1 MFTGRMLPEHLMFRI
16 SDMCP
21 WRKPLVLVALA
32 LMMFSLYINQAGAVT
47 TPISFNYSVT
57 NTYPLPIPGGL
68 GPITF
73 GLSASI
79 SGSVTVKD
87 PAGNVIA
94 NVSLSGLGP
103 YEITLNDIGTYSV
116 SGSYTLVL
124 SGNAL
129 GFSAKSPPFNASD
142 ESSFNNPI
150 PGGIGKLTISS
161 SLNLSVTGTSGDI
174 SASISGLSVS
184 ISTTGDIDP
193 GESASATVGGT
204 WTVGASVP
212 VEAPPVIETGTVSV
226 STNLEEATF
235 SLSGPASYSGSG
247 KSWSRSGASVGQY
260 TITYGQVAGYI
271 TPSSQTNILTKDG
284 SISFSGN
291 YQIMPTG
298 SIEVVTNL
306 EQARYTL
313 SGPKTY
319 NGNGELW
326 TESGAPV
333 GQYTINYGNVDRY
346 ITPPPETKIL
356 NEHTTITFYGQY
368 EPIPT
373 GSIEVVANL
382 EQASYTLSGP
392 KTYNGYGKSW
402 TQSEAPTGEYTI
414 EYRSV
419 FGYRTP
425 LTDTKT
431 LTKDATITFSGEYI
445 VIASGTIEVVTNLEG
460 ATFSLSGP
468 TNYSGYGELWTQS
481 EAPAGNY
488 TITYDPVE
496 GYDAPPQKTL
506 TLSSGGA
513 IRFTGEYIPLKGTI
527 EVVTN
532 LEGATFDISG
542 PTNYSGSGVSWTQ
555 SDAPAGDYII
565 TYNPVEG
572 YEAPPQ
578 ETLTLTKDATIRF
591 AGEYILLTGT
601 IEVVTNLEGAAFDI
615 SGPTSFSGSGVSW
628 TQSEAPIGDYTIT
641 YHQVEGYEPP
651 PQEIQ
656 TLAKDGVISFSG
668 EYALL
673 TGTIEVVTNLKE
685 ATFLISGPVEYR
697 ETDFVAVDSE
707 AHRLWTKLE
716 APVGDYTVTYDPVEG
731 FEPPP
736 QETQTL
742 VKDDVISFTG
752 EYVFLTGT
760 IEVVTNLE
768 DATFDISGPAEYS
781 GDGKSWA
788 QEKTPIGDYTITY
801 SPVKGY
807 GTPPQEALKLIRDS
821 VIVFTGAYTPIPA
834 AIYNVEVY
842 NALAKAGDTI
852 IVSVSGDAEAVATF
866 SIMGVVSDVS
876 MTEDASSP
884 GLYSGEYVVAEG
896 VDATNAVLS
905 VKLVS
910 IAGVETVNEDKTVTI
925 DNTPPAIQSVNI
937 SGVPARKAGDVITV
951 NLLGEAGGVATFSIA
966 GIMQNIQMLED
977 TESPGAYSGSYIAPE
992 GLNVKEAKLAV
1003 NLADALGNTS
1013 TDESKT
1019 VSILTAPWDVNMDK
1033 AVDLLDIEIIGSNL
1047 GKSATPELDI
1057 NGDDAIDAL
1066 DLALVGFHFGE
1077 RYGESGGILVA
1088 AKPLS
1093 FEMLAPFNVPYYAFQ
1108 NYPNPCNPGT
1118 WIPFMLARGGE
1129 VTVAIYSLNGQLI
1142 RRLELGHRD
1151 PGVYMSKEKAAYW
1164 DGKNGFGEEA
1174 ASGVYFYH
1182 LKSGDFSAIRKILV
1196 LR

>member
-1 MFTGRMLPEHLMFRI
+1 MFRI
-16 SDMCP
+16 PDMCP
-21 WRKPLVLVALA
+21 WRWRSLQKPLVFAALA
-32 LMMFSLYINQAGAVT
+32 LILFSLSIDQAGAAS
-47 TPISFNYSVT
+47 TPISFSYSIS
-57 NTYPLPIPGGL
+57 NPLTIPLPGGL

-79 SGSVTVKD
+79 TGSVTVKD
-87 PAGNVIA
+87 PTGNVIA
-94 NVSLSGLGP
+94 NLSLSGLGP

-129 GFSAKSPPFNASD
+129 GFSAKSPPFNASG

-150 PGGIGKLTISS
+150 PGGIGKLTVSS
-161 SLNLSVTGTSGDI
+161 SLNLSVTDTSGDI

-184 ISTTGDIDP
+184 IRTTGDIDP

-212 VEAPPVIETGTVSV
+212 VEPPPVIETGTVSV
-226 STNLEEATF
+226 STNLDEATF
-235 SLSGPASYSGSG
+235 SLSGPASYSGGG
-247 KSWSRSGASVGQY
+247 KSWSRSGAFVGQY
-260 TITYGQVAGYI
+260 TITYGKVAGYI
-271 TPSSQTNILTKDG
+271 TPSSQKDILTKDG

-333 GQYTINYGNVDRY
+333 GEYTINYSNVDGY
-346 ITPPPETKIL
+346 IKPPSETKIL
-356 NEHTTITFYGQY
+356 NEHTTITFSGQY

-373 GSIEVVANL
+373 GNIEVVTNL
-382 EQASYTLSGP
+382 EQARYTLSGP
-392 KTYNGYGKSW
+392 KTYSGYGESW

-419 FGYRTP
+419 LGYRTP
-425 LTDTKT
+425 PQDTKM

-468 TNYSGYGELWTQS
+468 TKYNGDGEFWTRS
-481 EAPAGNY
+481 EVPAGDY
-488 TITYDPVE
+488 TVTYDPVE
-496 GYDAPPQKTL
+496 GYDAP
-506 TLSSGGA
+506 
-513 IRFTGEYIPLKGTI
+513 
-527 EVVTN
+527 V
-532 LEGATFDISG
+532 
-542 PTNYSGSGVSWTQ
+542 
-555 SDAPAGDYII
+555 
-565 TYNPVEG
+565 
-572 YEAPPQ
+572 Q
-578 ETLTLTKDATIRF
+578 ETLTLTKDDTIRF
-591 AGEYILLTGT
+591 TGEYIL
-601 IEVVTNLEGAAFDI
+601 
-615 SGPTSFSGSGVSW
+615 
-628 TQSEAPIGDYTIT
+628 
-641 YHQVEGYEPP
+641 H
-651 PQEIQ
+651 
-656 TLAKDGVISFSG
+656 
-668 EYALL
+668 

-685 ATFLISGPVEYR
+685 VTFLISGPVEYR
-697 ETDFVAVDSE
+697 ETDFAAVDSE
-707 AHRLWTKLE
+707 THRLWTKLE

-731 FEPPP
+731 FAPPP
-736 QETQTL
+736 QETLTL
-742 VKDDVISFTG
+742 TKDDVISFTG
-752 EYVFLTGT
+752 EYALLTGT

-768 DATFDISGPAEYS
+768 DAAFDISGPANYS
-781 GDGKSWA
+781 GGGKSWA
-788 QEKTPIGDYTITY
+788 QEKTPIGDYTIAYT
-801 SPVKGY
+801 PVKGY
-807 GTPPQEALKLIRDS
+807 GTPPQEVLKLIRDS
-821 VIVFTGAYTPIPA
+821 VIVFTGTYAPIPA

-866 SIMGVVSDVS
+866 SIVGVVSDVS
-876 MTEDASSP
+876 MTEDSSSP

-896 VDATNAVLS
+896 VNVTNAVLS

-910 IAGVETVNEDKTVTI
+910 IAGIETVNEDKTVTI
-925 DNTPPAIQSVNI
+925 DNTPPPIQSVNV

-951 NLLGEAGGVATFSIA
+951 NMLGEAGGVATFSIA
-966 GIMQNIQMLED
+966 GIMQNIQMLEN
-977 TESPGAYSGSYIAPE
+977 TESPGTYTGSYIAPE

-1003 NLADALGNTS
+1003 NLTDALGNIS
-1013 TDESKT
+1013 TDESET
-1019 VSILTAPWDVNMDK
+1019 VSILTAPWDVNMDRV
-1033 AVDLLDIEIIGSNL
+1033 VDLLDIEIIGSNL

-1057 NGDDAIDAL
+1057 NGDNVIDAV

-1151 PGVYMSKEKAAYW
+1151 PGVYVSKERAAYW
-1164 DGKNGFGEEA
+1164 DGSNGFGEEVS
-1174 ASGVYFYH
+1174 SGVYFYH
-1182 LKSGDFSAIRKILV
+1182 LKSDDFSAIRKILV

>member
-1 MFTGRMLPEHLMFRI
+1 MFRI
-16 SDMCP
+16 PDMCP
-21 WRKPLVLVALA
+21 WRWRSLQKPLVFAALA
-32 LMMFSLYINQAGAVT
+32 LILFSLSIDQAGAAS
-47 TPISFNYSVT
+47 TPISFSYSIS
-57 NTYPLPIPGGL
+57 NPLTIPLPGGL

-79 SGSVTVKD
+79 TGSVTVKD
-87 PAGNVIA
+87 PTGNVIA
-94 NVSLSGLGP
+94 NLSLSGLGP

-129 GFSAKSPPFNASD
+129 GFSAKSPPFNASG

-150 PGGIGKLTISS
+150 PGGIGKLTVSS
-161 SLNLSVTGTSGDI
+161 SLNLSVTDTSGDI

-184 ISTTGDIDP
+184 IRTTGDIDP

-212 VEAPPVIETGTVSV
+212 VEPPPVIETGTVSV
-226 STNLEEATF
+226 STNLDEATF
-235 SLSGPASYSGSG
+235 SLSGPASYSGGG
-247 KSWSRSGASVGQY
+247 KSWSRSGAFVGQY
-260 TITYGQVAGYI
+260 TITYGKVAGYI
-271 TPSSQTNILTKDG
+271 TPSSQTKILTKDG

-333 GQYTINYGNVDRY
+333 GEYTINYSNVDGY
-346 ITPPPETKIL
+346 IKPPSETKIL
-356 NEHTTITFYGQY
+356 NEHTTITFSGQY

-373 GSIEVVANL
+373 GNIEVVTNL
-382 EQASYTLSGP
+382 EQARYTLSGP
-392 KTYNGYGKSW
+392 KTYSGYGESW
-402 TQSEAPTGEYTI
+402 TQSEVPTGEYTI

-419 FGYRTP
+419 LGYRTP
-425 LTDTKT
+425 PQDTKM

-468 TNYSGYGELWTQS
+468 TKYNGDGEFWTRS
-481 EAPAGNY
+481 EVPAGNY

-496 GYDAPPQKTL
+496 GYDAPPQKTM
-506 TLSSGGA
+506 TLSSDGT

-527 EVVTN
+527 EV
-532 LEGATFDISG
+532 F
-542 PTNYSGSGVSWTQ
+542 
-555 SDAPAGDYII
+555 
-565 TYNPVEG
+565 
-572 YEAPPQ
+572 
-578 ETLTLTKDATIRF
+578 
-591 AGEYILLTGT
+591 
-601 IEVVTNLEGAAFDI
+601 
-615 SGPTSFSGSGVSW
+615 
-628 TQSEAPIGDYTIT
+628 
-641 YHQVEGYEPP
+641 
-651 PQEIQ
+651 
-656 TLAKDGVISFSG
+656 
-668 EYALL
+668 
-673 TGTIEVVTNLKE
+673 TNLKE
-685 ATFLISGPVEYR
+685 ITFLISGPVEYR
-697 ETDFVAVDSE
+697 ETDFAAVDSE
-707 AHRLWTKLE
+707 THRLWTKLEAPVGDYTVTYDPVEGYDAPVQETLTLTKDDTIRFTGEYILHTGTIEVVTNLKEVTFLISGPVEYRETDFAAVDSETHRLWTKLE

-731 FEPPP
+731 FAPPP
-736 QETQTL
+736 QETLTL
-742 VKDDVISFTG
+742 TKDDVISFTG
-752 EYVFLTGT
+752 EYALLTGT

-768 DATFDISGPAEYS
+768 DAAFDISGPANYS
-781 GDGKSWA
+781 GGGKSWA
-788 QEKTPIGDYTITY
+788 QEKTPIGDYTIAYT
-801 SPVKGY
+801 PVKGY
-807 GTPPQEALKLIRDS
+807 GTPPQEVLKLIRDS
-821 VIVFTGAYTPIPA
+821 VIVFTGTYAPIPA

-866 SIMGVVSDVS
+866 SIVGVVSDVS
-876 MTEDASSP
+876 MTEDSSSP

-896 VDATNAVLS
+896 VNVTNAVLS

-910 IAGVETVNEDKTVTI
+910 IAGIETVNEDKTVTI
-925 DNTPPAIQSVNI
+925 DNTPPPIQSVNV

-966 GIMQNIQMLED
+966 GIMQNIQMLEN
-977 TESPGAYSGSYIAPE
+977 TESPGTYTGSYIAPE

-1003 NLADALGNTS
+1003 NLTDALGNIS
-1013 TDESKT
+1013 TDESET
-1019 VSILTAPWDVNMDK
+1019 VSILTAPWDVNMDRV
-1033 AVDLLDIEIIGSNL
+1033 VDLLDIEIIGSNL

-1057 NGDDAIDAL
+1057 NGDNVIDAV

-1151 PGVYMSKEKAAYW
+1151 PGVYVSKERAAYW
-1164 DGKNGFGEEA
+1164 DGSNGFGEEVS
-1174 ASGVYFYH
+1174 SGVYFYH
-1182 LKSGDFSAIRKILV
+1182 LKSDDFSAIRKILV

>member
-1 MFTGRMLPEHLMFRI
+1 MFRI
-16 SDMCP
+16 PDMCP
-21 WRKPLVLVALA
+21 WRWRSLQKPLVFAALA
-32 LMMFSLYINQAGAVT
+32 LILFSLSIDQAGAAS
-47 TPISFNYSVT
+47 TPISFSYSIS
-57 NTYPLPIPGGL
+57 NPLTIPLPGGL

-79 SGSVTVKD
+79 TGSVTVKD
-87 PAGNVIA
+87 PTGNVIA
-94 NVSLSGLGP
+94 NLSLSGLGP

-129 GFSAKSPPFNASD
+129 GFSAKSPPFNASG

-150 PGGIGKLTISS
+150 PGGIGKLTVSS
-161 SLNLSVTGTSGDI
+161 SLNLSVTDTSGDI

-184 ISTTGDIDP
+184 IRTTGDIDP

-212 VEAPPVIETGTVSV
+212 VEPPPVIETGTVSV
-226 STNLEEATF
+226 STNLDEATF
-235 SLSGPASYSGSG
+235 SLSGPASYSGGG
-247 KSWSRSGASVGQY
+247 KSWSRSGAFVGQY
-260 TITYGQVAGYI
+260 TITYGKVAGYI
-271 TPSSQTNILTKDG
+271 TPSSQTKILTKDG

-333 GQYTINYGNVDRY
+333 GEYTINYSNVDGY
-346 ITPPPETKIL
+346 IKPPSETKIL
-356 NEHTTITFYGQY
+356 NEHTTITFSGQY

-373 GSIEVVANL
+373 GNIEVVTNL
-382 EQASYTLSGP
+382 EQARYTLSGP
-392 KTYNGYGKSW
+392 KTYSGYGESW

-419 FGYRTP
+419 LGYRTP
-425 LTDTKT
+425 PQDTKM

-468 TNYSGYGELWTQS
+468 TKYNGDGEFWTRS
-481 EAPAGNY
+481 EVPAGNY

-496 GYDAPPQKTL
+496 GYDAPPQKTM
-506 TLSSGGA
+506 TLSSDGT

-527 EVVTN
+527 EV
-532 LEGATFDISG
+532 F
-542 PTNYSGSGVSWTQ
+542 
-555 SDAPAGDYII
+555 
-565 TYNPVEG
+565 
-572 YEAPPQ
+572 
-578 ETLTLTKDATIRF
+578 
-591 AGEYILLTGT
+591 
-601 IEVVTNLEGAAFDI
+601 
-615 SGPTSFSGSGVSW
+615 
-628 TQSEAPIGDYTIT
+628 
-641 YHQVEGYEPP
+641 
-651 PQEIQ
+651 
-656 TLAKDGVISFSG
+656 
-668 EYALL
+668 
-673 TGTIEVVTNLKE
+673 TNLKE
-685 ATFLISGPVEYR
+685 ITFLISGPVEYR
-697 ETDFVAVDSE
+697 ETDFAAVDSE
-707 AHRLWTKLE
+707 THRLWTKLEAPVGDYTVTYDPVEGYDAPVQETLTLTKDDTIRFTGEYILHTGTIEVVTNLKEVTFLISGPVEYRETDFAAVDSETHRLWTKLE

-731 FEPPP
+731 FAPPP
-736 QETQTL
+736 QETLTL
-742 VKDDVISFTG
+742 TKDDVISFTG
-752 EYVFLTGT
+752 EYALLTGT

-768 DATFDISGPAEYS
+768 DAAFDISGPANYS
-781 GDGKSWA
+781 GGGKSWA
-788 QEKTPIGDYTITY
+788 QEKTPIGDYTIAYT
-801 SPVKGY
+801 PVKGY
-807 GTPPQEALKLIRDS
+807 GTPPQEVLKLIRDS
-821 VIVFTGAYTPIPA
+821 VIVFTGTYAPIPA

-866 SIMGVVSDVS
+866 SIVGVVSDVS
-876 MTEDASSP
+876 MTEDSSSP

-896 VDATNAVLS
+896 VNVTNAVLS

-910 IAGVETVNEDKTVTI
+910 IAGIETVNEDKTVTI
-925 DNTPPAIQSVNI
+925 DNTPPPIQSVNV

-966 GIMQNIQMLED
+966 GIMQNIQMLEN
-977 TESPGAYSGSYIAPE
+977 TESPGTYTGSYIAPE

-1003 NLADALGNTS
+1003 NLTDALGNIS
-1013 TDESKT
+1013 TDESET
-1019 VSILTAPWDVNMDK
+1019 VSILTAPWDVNMDRV
-1033 AVDLLDIEIIGSNL
+1033 VDLLDIEIIGSNL

-1057 NGDDAIDAL
+1057 NGDNVIDAV

-1151 PGVYMSKEKAAYW
+1151 PGVYVSKERAAYW
-1164 DGKNGFGEEA
+1164 DGSNGFGEEVS
-1174 ASGVYFYH
+1174 SGVYFYH
-1182 LKSGDFSAIRKILV
+1182 LKSDDFSAIRKILV